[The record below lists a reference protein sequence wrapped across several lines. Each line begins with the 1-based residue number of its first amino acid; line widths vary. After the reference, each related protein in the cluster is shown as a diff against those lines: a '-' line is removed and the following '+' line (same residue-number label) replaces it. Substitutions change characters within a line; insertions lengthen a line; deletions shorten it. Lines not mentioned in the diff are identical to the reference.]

1 MHQLMPQ
8 HASDLL
14 RQAAATP
21 ITRADPLARV
31 KAIEAATERIRN
43 LYPWLFKT
51 EEDEDDNQRS

>member
-21 ITRADPLARV
+21 ITRADPLARI
-31 KAIEAATERIRN
+31 KAIEAATQRIRD
-43 LYPWLFKT
+43 LYPWLFRM
-51 EEDEDDNQRS
+51 EDEDDGNQ

>member
-1 MHQLMPQ
+1 MPQ

-31 KAIEAATERIRN
+31 KAIEVATQRIRD
-43 LYPWLFKT
+43 LYPWLFR
-51 EEDEDDNQRS
+51 EDVEDDGNQ

>member
-31 KAIEAATERIRN
+31 KAIEAATQRIRD
-43 LYPWLFKT
+43 LYPWLFR
-51 EEDEDDNQRS
+51 EDDEDDGNQ

>member
-1 MHQLMPQ
+1 MHHLMPQ

-31 KAIEAATERIRN
+31 KAIEVATERIRH
-43 LYPWLFKT
+43 LYPWLFRQ
-51 EEDEDDNQRS
+51 DEDDDNQ